1 MPTLWDSLEEPNLCD
16 TNEFEYLFS
25 KETAPEKKKA
35 LAESYEK
42 KTKTKKVFLF
52 SNYCIFKKN

>member
-1 MPTLWDSLEEPNLCD
+1 MPTLWESLEEPDLCD

-25 KETAPEKKKA
+25 KETAQEKKKV

-42 KTKTKKVFLF
+42 KTKTKKVFFIFQLLF
-52 SNYCIFKKN
+52 F